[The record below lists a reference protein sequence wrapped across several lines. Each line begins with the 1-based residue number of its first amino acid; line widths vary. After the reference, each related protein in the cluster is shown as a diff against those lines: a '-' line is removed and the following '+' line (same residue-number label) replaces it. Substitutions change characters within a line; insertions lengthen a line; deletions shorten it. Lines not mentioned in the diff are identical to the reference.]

1 MCGSVSSFKKIG
13 LICCLLAVCCLLTS
27 CSSKQEDINKVSLW
41 TGMDAEYPRL
51 VELCDKFTAQT
62 GIKVELLKV
71 PFRELRNKYFVA
83 APAGVG
89 PDLLLGAHD
98 WIGAMQIADLIA
110 PIPEDFSYDDF
121 TDVARRAANYE
132 RKMYMVPLCMD
143 TLALFRN
150 KELMPERPATME
162 DMLEQAVAIQ
172 KNSIDA
178 SGRPTLNGFYYEI
191 KEAYFSIPFL
201 TMNGAYLLGEKD
213 GVYDPTDV
221 GLGNEGAIKG
231 AEFLRSL
238 RDPNQYGLIKAGC
251 SESISRTLFYDGT
264 AAIIVNGPWI
274 LQDLKNRNNDPNK
287 KHIDYVVDPFPVCRN
302 GNEPRSI
309 VGMQGLMLS
318 NFCRNRENAMKLIEF
333 LAETEQMLAISE
345 SSGRPPVTNSALA
358 RITDNVDI
366 STFADVCLSGIPM
379 PSHPACQQ
387 IWEPAKQSFE
397 LIANGEVKASEEMP
411 NLTARI
417 KQNIKLMME

>member
-1 MCGSVSSFKKIG
+1 MCGSVSSYKKIG
-13 LICCLLAVCCLLTS
+13 VVFCLFVLCCMLAS
-27 CSSKQEDINKVSLW
+27 CSSKQEDTNKVSLW
-41 TGMDAEYPRL
+41 TGMDAEYPKL
-51 VELCDKFTAQT
+51 VEICGRFTKQT

-110 PIPEDFSYDDF
+110 PIPESFDFSDF
-121 TDVARRAANYE
+121 TDVAKKASSYE
-132 RKMYMVPLCMD
+132 HKMYMAPLCMD

-150 KELMPERPATME
+150 RKLMPERPQTME
-162 DMLEQAVAIQ
+162 DLLEQAVKIQ
-172 KNSIDA
+172 RASIGQD
-178 SGRPTLNGFYYEI
+178 GRPAINGFYYEI

-201 TMNGAYLLGEKD
+201 TMYGAYLLGEKD

-221 GLGNEGAIKG
+221 GLANEGAIRG
-231 AEFLRSL
+231 AKFLRSL
-238 RDPNQYGLIKAGC
+238 RDEKQYGLIKAGC

-264 AAIIVNGPWI
+264 AAVIVNGPWI
-274 LQDLKNRNNDPNK
+274 LQELKNRNNDPAK
-287 KHIDYVVDPFPVCRN
+287 KHIDYVVDPFPVCKD
-302 GNEPRSI
+302 GSEPRSI
-309 VGMQGLMLS
+309 VGLQGLMLS
-318 NFCRNRENAMKLIEF
+318 KFSRNPEGALKLMEF
-333 LAETEQMLAISE
+333 LCETEQMCEISNA
-345 SSGRPPVTNSALA
+345 SGRPPVTNAALA

-366 STFADVCLSGIPM
+366 MTFATVCQSGIPM

-397 LIANGEVKASEEMP
+397 LIANGEVEAEKEMP
-411 NLTARI
+411 SLTARI
-417 KQNIKLMME
+417 KQNIVLMME